1 MSEETNKTED
11 NQKTNNTD
19 TKTTASTKKEEPV
32 IPHFLDELNSQKDLS
47 KVDFTNGDNSKTPS
61 EAIKNYAFYPDHP
74 ENALHKYLFA
84 LKQPGQYYDPCEESK
99 KMSFKCLERNQD
111 DKYQCQ
117 EFFDAYKECK
127 KSWSAAKRMS
137 RTEWKK

>member
-1 MSEETNKTED
+1 MSKNNEKTE
-11 NQKTNNTD
+11 KTIPD
-19 TKTTASTKKEEPV
+19 DKKDEPV
-32 IPHFLDELNSQKDLS
+32 IPHFLDELNSQKDLTS
-47 KVDFTNGDNSKTPS
+47 VDFTNGNTSNSPG
-61 EAIKNYAFYPDHP
+61 EAIKNYSFYPDHP
-74 ENALHKYLFA
+74 ENALHKYLFV

-127 KSWSAAKRMS
+127 KSWSEAKRMS
-137 RTEWKK
+137 RGDWKK

>member
-1 MSEETNKTED
+1 MSSENEKPKETSLD
-11 NQKTNNTD
+11 D
-19 TKTTASTKKEEPV
+19 KKVEPA
-32 IPHFLDELNSQKDLS
+32 IPHFLDELNSQKDLKS
-47 KVDFTNGDNSKTPS
+47 VDFTNGNTSKTPG
-61 EAIKNYAFYPDHP
+61 EAIENYSFYPDHP

-137 RTEWKK
+137 RGDWRK